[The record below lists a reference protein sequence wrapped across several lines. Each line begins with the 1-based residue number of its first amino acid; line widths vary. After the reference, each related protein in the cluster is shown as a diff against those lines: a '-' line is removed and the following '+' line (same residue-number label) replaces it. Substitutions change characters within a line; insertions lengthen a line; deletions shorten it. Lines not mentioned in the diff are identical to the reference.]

1 MGDGGWIKLHRKIWQ
16 NPIVTKDAD
25 HFTLWIYLLT
35 HATHQD
41 FDTLWQGER
50 ITLHAGQLITGRKK
64 ISKETGVDESKVKRI
79 IKVLKSEHQ
88 IDQQTS
94 NKGSLITIL
103 AWDKY
108 QISDQQNAQQ
118 VTNNCPTSDQQL
130 PTIQEYK
137 NINNKKEQ
145 EIFFNRAR
153 IKDKIKH
160 RAEREGVK

>member
-16 NPIVTKDAD
+16 NPIVTKDPD

-64 ISKETGVDESKVKRI
+64 LSKELHICDSKVNRI
-79 IKVLKSEHQ
+79 LQVLKSEHQ
-88 IDQQTS
+88 IEQQTS

-108 QISDQQNAQQ
+108 QINEQQNE
-118 VTNNCPTSDQQL
+118 QQL
-130 PTIQEYK
+130 NIKRTATEHQLNTIQEYK